1 MKAIKNCFLFLIVA
15 LLLGGCATTGPKF
28 TEYAPS
34 ISHLAP
40 DTGRIYLYRTSVLGA
55 AIQPEVK
62 HNGEVIGKAVP
73 RGFFYV
79 DKKAGNYT
87 IMTSTEVKRKLSLT
101 LEEGQTRFVR
111 LNISMGFFVGH
122 VYPVLVESQVGE
134 KEIQNLRYIG
144 QIKQA
149 GQQ

>member
-1 MKAIKNCFLFLIVA
+1 MKAIKKCFLFLIVA

-62 HNGEVIGKAVP
+62 LNGEVIGKAVP
-73 RGFFYV
+73 KGFFYV